1 MTKLN
6 IADLYA
12 QLYGGLTA
20 LLSSTAICMVGM
32 AVKPMHFNWDILLQE
47 VQVVSGDGGENIKV
61 LGDKDDGG
69 SEEEL
74 LAAKKWIFK
83 YGWGYSVFLVLL
95 WPLACVPMGTFGKST
110 FQLWAGIAL
119 MWGWVGTIVIIALP
133 IYESFDGIKFMF
145 GITSEEKKEAA
156 AAESIDDL
164 LKKGGNNTPTE
175 PDMSVS
181 GGQVWKADEEAP
193 ATSAA

>member
-1 MTKLN
+1 
-6 IADLYA
+6 
-12 QLYGGLTA
+12 
-20 LLSSTAICMVGM
+20 
-32 AVKPMHFNWDILLQE
+32 
-47 VQVVSGDGGENIKV
+47 
-61 LGDKDDGG
+61 
-69 SEEEL
+69 
-74 LAAKKWIFK
+74 
-83 YGWGYSVFLVLL
+83 
-95 WPLACVPMGTFGKST
+95 MGTFGKST

-119 MWGWVGTIVIIALP
+119 MWGWVGTIVIIVIIALP
-133 IYESFDGIKFMF
+133 IYESFDGIKSMF
-145 GITSEEKKEAA
+145 GITYEEKKEAA